1 MDIELSAPVEDLA
14 FTQKARAFD
23 PESWG
28 EASSMARASSTA
40 RARRNACA
48 VSYLVGTPMLE
59 DLIDEGLAECAV
71 VLPLPR
77 AE

>member
-1 MDIELSAPVEDLA
+1 MDIELSAPVEKLA
-14 FTQKARAFD
+14 FILQKTRTFD
-23 PESWG
+23 AESWG
-28 EASSMARASSTA
+28 EASSMA

-48 VSYLVGTPMLE
+48 VSYLVETPMLG